1 MKIIEKKLFQEAE
14 KLFYKKNYGGA
25 LLSYS
30 QILEKNPESRKA
42 KILVIL
48 TEMVMNK
55 ESGGDALYD
64 YYSILLSEDVSN
76 PEDVIQNI
84 LDSMDNQTL
93 DFNNISS
100 TPLKEHLMYA
110 DGITYSDFKEFSVK
124 EKGFK
129 EAFEDIVFT
138 TKVIITSKKELID
151 FLNNLI
157 ENKFY
162 SAAMNYLEGALK
174 SFPNDKSL
182 QFLANK
188 LNKSSNS

>member
-14 KLFYKKNYGGA
+14 KLFDKENYEKA

-30 QILEKNPESRKA
+30 QILEKNPLNRRA

-64 YYSILLSEDVSN
+64 YYSILLSENVSN
-76 PEDVIQNI
+76 PEDVIENI
-84 LDSMDNQTL
+84 LDSIDNQRL
-93 DFNNISS
+93 DFENISS
-100 TPLKEHLMYA
+100 SPLKQHLMYA
-110 DGITYSDFKEFSVK
+110 DGITYSDFKDFSVK

-138 TKVIITSKKELID
+138 TKVLITSKNELLD

-157 ENKFY
+157 EYEFY
-162 SAAMNYLEGALK
+162 SAALNYLEGALK
-174 SFPNDKSL
+174 SFPNDTSL

-188 LNKSSNS
+188 LNISSNS

>member
-14 KLFYKKNYGGA
+14 RLFDKENYNKA

-30 QILEKNPESRKA
+30 QILEKNPYNRKA

-64 YYSILLSEDVSN
+64 YYSILLSENISD
-76 PEDVIQNI
+76 PEEVIQNI
-84 LDSMDNQTL
+84 LDSMDTQNGGFDKFT
-93 DFNNISS
+93 DS
-100 TPLKEHLMYA
+100 PLKKHLMYA
-110 DGITYSDFKEFSVK
+110 DGIIYSDFIDIAVK

-129 EAFEDIVFT
+129 KAFEDIVFT
-138 TKVIITSKKELID
+138 TKVIITNKKDLIS

-157 ENKFY
+157 EYEFY
-162 SAAMNYLEGALK
+162 SAALNYLEGALK
-174 SFPNDKSL
+174 SFPNDKTL

-188 LNKSSNS
+188 LNMGDS